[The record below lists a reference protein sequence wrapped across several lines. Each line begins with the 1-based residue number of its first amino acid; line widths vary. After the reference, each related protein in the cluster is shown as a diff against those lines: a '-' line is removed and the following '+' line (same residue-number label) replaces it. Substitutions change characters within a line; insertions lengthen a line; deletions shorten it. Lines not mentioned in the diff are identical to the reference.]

1 MLHYI
6 KNFPIVLKIVIY
18 TLEKNEKSKYLWKKK
33 KTFFKVE
40 ATDIQEQLTGH
51 YL

>member
-1 MLHYI
+1 M
-6 KNFPIVLKIVIY
+6 KKANIY
-18 TLEKNEKSKYLWKKK
+18 EKKK